1 MDLQS
6 TLEEYQIQYE
16 QVEISLKNDPNNSEL
31 LKLKEDLEEVIK
43 LTNEL
48 IGETEN
54 EKMQEEDDEDLP
66 TTNKMSTCKQIRWK
80 AGDKCLAV
88 WKTDGK

>member
-6 TLEEYQIQYE
+6 TLEEYQIQFE
-16 QVEISLKNDPNNSEL
+16 QVEISLKNDPYNSEL
-31 LKLKEDLEEVIK
+31 LKLKVDLEEVIK

-54 EKMQEEDDEDLP
+54 EKMQEEELP
-66 TTNKMSTCKQIRWK
+66 ATNIMSTCKQIRWK
-80 AGDKCLAV
+80 AGDKCLAL